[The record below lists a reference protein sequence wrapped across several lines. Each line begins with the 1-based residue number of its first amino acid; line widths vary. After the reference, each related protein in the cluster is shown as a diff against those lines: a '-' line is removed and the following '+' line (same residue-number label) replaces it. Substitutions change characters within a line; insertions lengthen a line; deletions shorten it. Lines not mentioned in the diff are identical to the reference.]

1 MSNTIWANSKVVVH
15 WCKEFSYETN
25 AGMAYVSLGR
35 SEQIKDI
42 YIKGKVQKEGIHA
55 HQQLWR
61 KPDDYKLFLMKGRMT
76 SGKSHILMSVH

>member
-1 MSNTIWANSKVVVH
+1 
-15 WCKEFSYETN
+15 
-25 AGMAYVSLGR
+25 MAYVSLGR